1 MSREDFL
8 SDVEQ
13 GIEAATMAI
22 RITPHIMSAANWAS
36 PFDDPIVRQFVPLR
50 SSLVPDHPMMSLD
63 SLDEEKDS
71 PFKGLVHRYPDK
83 VLFLSSYTTKSLKRS
98 NY

>member
-13 GIEAATMAI
+13 GIQAATMST
-22 RITPHIMSAANWAS
+22 RLTPHIMAVANWDS
-36 PFDDPIVRQFVPLR
+36 PLDDPIVRQFLPLK
-50 SSLVPDHPMMSLD
+50 SSLVPDHPMLTLD
-63 SLDEEKDS
+63 SLHEEKDS
-71 PFKGLVHRYPDK
+71 PMRSLVHRYPDK
-83 VLFLSSYTTKSLKRS
+83 VLFISSYLTKSLELL